1 MEEQRQTTNAWK
13 QLYYNKV
20 EELTACQ
27 RSICK
32 MRKAAVDILDITS
45 SFPNLDAMQI
55 RGHVKTILKG

>member
-1 MEEQRQTTNAWK
+1 MEEQRQLTNAWK

-20 EELTACQ
+20 EEFTACQ

-32 MRKAAVDILDITS
+32 MRKAAIEILDIS
-45 SFPNLDAMQI
+45 PSFSNLDAMRI